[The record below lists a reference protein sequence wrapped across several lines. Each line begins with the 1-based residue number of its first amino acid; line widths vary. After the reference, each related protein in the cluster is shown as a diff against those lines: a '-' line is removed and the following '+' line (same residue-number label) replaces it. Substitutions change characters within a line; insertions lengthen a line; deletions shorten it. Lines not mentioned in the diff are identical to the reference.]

1 MQTVLLPKCNNFLT
15 TYFFEF
21 SNSAKFRKQR
31 FCTKQPDTYPLYT
44 FFYLNRLLIQQKT
57 KPIIFEIQK

>member
-31 FCTKQPDTYPLYT
+31 FCEK
-44 FFYLNRLLIQQKT
+44 YLKWTSIEKFTLNFENV
-57 KPIIFEIQK
+57 IFRKYKL

>member
-31 FCTKQPDTYPLYT
+31 FCKKYWNEPQSK
-44 FFYLNRLLIQQKT
+44 NLL
-57 KPIIFEIQK
+57 